1 MSSAEILATYRSK
14 QKELAMVRK
23 QLEACGSDG
32 RPSGVNG
39 FDYEG
44 VRRSTNDVA
53 AAARQLY
60 EGLLPIAARLE
71 DEIGQLKPR
80 VDAVISS
87 VADYKTR
94 NLLNLYYCCGLDD
107 AQISGMY
114 FYCTRHINR
123 LRNNALK
130 QLDG

>member
-1 MSSAEILATYRSK
+1 MTKAELLTTYRDK

-32 RPSGVNG
+32 RPHGVNG
-39 FDYEG
+39 FNYEG

-87 VADYKTR
+87 VANYKIR

-107 AQISGMY
+107 SRIADMF
-114 FYCTRHINR
+114 FYSTRHINR
-123 LRNNALK
+123 LRHAALK
-130 QLDG
+130 ALDS